1 MKHNV
6 NKLILASAI
15 SAMMLG
21 VSSYASAG
29 NATLS
34 SASATTTNGSYAA
47 SNAIDGSSSTRW
59 EATDTTSSLTINLA
73 SCQKIDDITINWYGS
88 NSYTHKIDVSKDG
101 GSTWTNVS
109 STSASGSSYNKN
121 ITDQA
126 VNAIRV
132 SGNGST
138 LRINEISA
146 STLGSATCSTSSA
159 TSTPTPTTKATST
172 PTATTKAT
180 ATPTTAATATPTSK
194 ATATPTTAATATPTN
209 KATAT
214 PTTAATATPT
224 PTSSTSATYPADVV
238 GGLSLWHLTLPIS
251 SSNAQYP
258 ADEIKMTSS
267 TPLSKYSGTYFKLN
281 SSNDAIVM
289 TALFGGAT
297 TSSGTAYA
305 RTELRERDASYTA
318 AAWSCKT
325 AVRSM
330 TFTSRVTKS
339 PTAKPEMSMGQIHD
353 GDSDNLEVQYI
364 GPSSANGSTDTGTI
378 IASFNGGGSKLTLDS
393 AYTIG
398 QKVTVTIYTKGD
410 GVMYVDYKNLS
421 TGLTKTQSAAFGTV
435 VGSCYFKVGNYH
447 QACSKTNIYGGTNS
461 TCANKGWASS
471 KYETD
476 PWGTSVQ
483 ELYSVSLK

>member
-1 MKHNV
+1 MNQSLKHIALTGIV
-6 NKLILASAI
+6 SATL
-15 SAMMLG
+15 LG
-21 VSSYASAG
+21 FSGAANAA
-29 NATLS
+29 NATFS
-34 SASATTTNGSYAA
+34 SATASTTNGSYVA

-59 EATDTTSSLTINLA
+59 EATTSTSTLTVKLS
-73 SCQKIDDITINWYGS
+73 SCQKIDDITIDWYGT

-109 STSASGSSYNKN
+109 STSGSGSSYNKN

-126 VNAIRV
+126 VNAIRI

-138 LRINEISA
+138 LRIDEISA
-146 STLGSATCSTSSA
+146 TTLGSATCSTSSA
-159 TSTPTPTTKATST
+159 TATPTTKVTSTPTSKVTATPTTKITATPTSKVSSTPTPTT
-172 PTATTKAT
+172 
-180 ATPTTAATATPTSK
+180 
-194 ATATPTTAATATPTN
+194 N
-209 KATAT
+209 
-214 PTTAATATPT
+214 
-224 PTSSTSATYPADVV
+224 SSVSYPADVV
-238 GGLSLWHLTLPIS
+238 GGLDYWHLTLPIS
-251 SSNAQYP
+251 SSSAQYP
-258 ADEIKMTSS
+258 ADEIKQTSS
-267 TPLSKYSGTYFKLN
+267 TPLNKYSGTYFKLN
-281 SSNDAIVM
+281 SSKTAITM

-297 TSSGTAYA
+297 TSSGTAYS
-305 RTELRERDASYTA
+305 RSELRERDSSYNS

-339 PTAKPEMSMGQIHD
+339 PTHKPEMSMGQIHD

-364 GPSSANGSTDTGTI
+364 GPSSPNGTSDTGTI

-410 GVMYVDYKNLS
+410 SKMYVDYKNLS
-421 TGLTKTQSAAFGTV
+421 TGVSKTQSATFGTV

-461 TCANKGWASS
+461 TCAGKGWDAS

-483 ELYSVSLK
+483 ELYALSMK